1 MAWPFVRTLIHHET
15 LASTSDLARDL
26 AARAVIAL
34 PMAVRA
40 DRQTRGRGRGTHA
53 WWSDAG
59 SLTFTLVLDPAAHG
73 LRPEHE
79 PRLALASAVAVID
92 AIGRELFSA
101 GESTALGIR
110 WPNDIEA
117 SGRKLGGI
125 LPERVDSPL
134 GPRVLI
140 GIGLNVLTRL
150 AGAPADVRRMAGA
163 LADLR
168 RDPLPA
174 DALDRL
180 FRAILETF
188 DPMLA
193 RLVRSDPSLAARWDR
208 LDTLRGSWVR
218 VDLGPRVVA
227 GLGRGIDPEGALLLA
242 TDREGIRLFGGQV
255 LREASSKPDGREG
268 FGLPRQ
274 GNEALNWEP
283 ERGPGIHHPER

>member
-1 MAWPFVRTLIHHET
+1 MPWPFVRTLIHHET
-15 LASTSDLARDL
+15 LTSTSDLARDL
-26 AARAVIAL
+26 ANRAEIAL

-53 WWSDAG
+53 WWSDSG

-92 AIGRELFSA
+92 AIGRELLSA
-101 GESTALGIR
+101 SESAALGIR

-125 LPERVDSPL
+125 LPERVDSPG

-150 AGAPADVRRMAGA
+150 AEAPADVRRMAGA

-168 RDPLPA
+168 RDPMPA
-174 DALDRL
+174 DALNRL

-188 DPMLA
+188 EPMLA
-193 RLVRSDPSLAARWDR
+193 RLARNDPSLAERWDR
-208 LDTLRGSWVR
+208 LDTLRGQWVR

-242 TDREGIRLFGGQV
+242 TDREETRLFGGQV
-255 LREASSKPDGREG
+255 LRGEEDALG
-268 FGLPRQ
+268 FPVRVPR
-274 GNEALNWEP
+274 L
-283 ERGPGIHHPER
+283 

>member
-1 MAWPFVRTLIHHET
+1 MAWPFVRTLIHHEA
-15 LASTSDLARDL
+15 LPSTSDLARELAGREDL
-26 AARAVIAL
+26 SL

-92 AIGRELFSA
+92 AVGRGFLPA
-101 GESTALGIR
+101 GEADAPGIR

-117 SGRKLGGI
+117 AGRKLGGI
-125 LPERVDSPL
+125 LPERVETPG
-134 GPRVLI
+134 GPRLLI

-150 AGAPADVRRMAGA
+150 ADAPADVLRMAVS

-168 RDPLPA
+168 RDPMPP

-180 FRAILETF
+180 FRAILEAF
-188 DPMLA
+188 ESVLD
-193 RLVRSDPSLAARWDR
+193 RLVRVDPTLAERWDR
-208 LDTLRGSWVR
+208 LDTLRDRWVR
-218 VDLGPRVVA
+218 VDLGPRIVA
-227 GLGRGIDPEGALLLA
+227 GLGRGIDPEGALRLA
-242 TDREGIRLFGGQV
+242 TDRGKTRLFGGRV
-255 LREASSKPDGREG
+255 LRGEDDALG
-268 FGLPRQ
+268 FPGTAPR
-274 GNEALNWEP
+274 P
-283 ERGPGIHHPER
+283 